1 VASINVQT
9 ARHCVTLKY
18 RSRFYGDDWSDV
30 EQRVSVAWTP
40 CRFGGERP
48 RFCVFRR
55 AKRCA
60 LRAAGHQAVWRRLAV
75 CLPPLLSK
83 RSAMPVG
90 KGRRLAGQAPYLQ
103 QSGRREPARFVLA
116 AMCSQAVAPRDAL
129 AANTAVVGAHV
140 SISSAKPSD
149 ATAPSPLLRPR
160 AHQSRTP
167 KNRRSGEPIARRFR

>member
-1 VASINVQT
+1 MAMIGAMSSSGSPSPGRHAGSAVKGPGLCVPPRQT
-9 ARHCVTLKY
+9 VCTAGG
-18 RSRFYGDDWSDV
+18 RSSSRMAPVG
-30 EQRVSVAWTP
+30 
-40 CRFGGERP
+40 
-48 RFCVFRR
+48 
-55 AKRCA
+55 
-60 LRAAGHQAVWRRLAV
+60 
-75 CLPPLLSK
+75 CLPTPLLSK

-103 QSGRREPARFVLA
+103 QSGRREPAHFVLA
-116 AMCSQAVAPRDAL
+116 AMRSQAVAPRDAL